1 MIQLIKVSHNLI
13 QVIIILCHH
22 LESVKAQLKISYLFN
37 IALHFTG
44 HKYGL
49 YIRKISLI
57 KLVLDGEWL

>member
-1 MIQLIKVSHNLI
+1 MIQLTMVSQNVI

-44 HKYGL
+44 QIWPVYKKDIINNIS
-49 YIRKISLI
+49 IR
-57 KLVLDGEWL
+57 W